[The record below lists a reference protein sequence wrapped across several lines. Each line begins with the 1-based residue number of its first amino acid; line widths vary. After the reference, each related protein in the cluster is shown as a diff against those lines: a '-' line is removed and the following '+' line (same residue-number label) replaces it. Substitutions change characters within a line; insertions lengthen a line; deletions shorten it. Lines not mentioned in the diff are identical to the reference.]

1 MKNLLL
7 TSLFTGLVLTANV
20 SMANISPAD
29 AKKPSSENT
38 DTKSE
43 SKLNVL
49 NLNLASTDQ
58 ADGKNQVLTILVSLD
73 LTRIRLNKI

>member
-20 SMANISPAD
+20 SMANISPVD
-29 AKKPSSENT
+29 GKKPSSENT
-38 DTKSE
+38 DKKSE

-58 ADGKNQVLTILVSLD
+58 ADGKKSG
-73 LTRIRLNKI
+73 LNNPGELGFDSYTFK